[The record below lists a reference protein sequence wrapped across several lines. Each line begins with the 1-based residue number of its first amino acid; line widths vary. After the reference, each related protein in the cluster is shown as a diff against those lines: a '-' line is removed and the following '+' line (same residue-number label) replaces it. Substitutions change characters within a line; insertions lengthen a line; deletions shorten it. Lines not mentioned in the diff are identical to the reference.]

1 MCLNLFSLKEKVNEC
16 LEFSCTVVTFSR
28 TTRRNKKNGFLVF
41 TNEELDEVKSFSV
54 SYGTHTSM
62 QIEFHRE
69 KCAGKKTSETSQCSL
84 KKERFSF
91 RGYERKTTSLLQELL
106 LSLLD

>member
-16 LEFSCTVVTFSR
+16 LEFSSTIVTFSR
-28 TTRRNKKNGFLVF
+28 ATSQNKKNVFLVF

-62 QIEFHRE
+62 QVEFHRE
-69 KCAGKKTSETSQCSL
+69 KCARKKKPVKQASAA
-84 KKERFSF
+84 
-91 RGYERKTTSLLQELL
+91 
-106 LSLLD
+106 